1 VCRNYRLKSC
11 IGTAS
16 CTAQLTALQQRED
29 SFRTRLLASLQE
41 YSQRVKIAAPPDS
54 CKLVDLLHYNA
65 EILRSR
71 TGSVLDGM
79 HYPTSAA
86 KALSPSLPAKTKKSE
101 GKKKSPSSS
110 PEVES
115 SSDNN
120 NTRNN
125 IRARMSP
132 ASQRFMAESA
142 ELASSGARRLP
153 SPVVSRVQYDR
164 NVRSPSADVATRR
177 TVGVT
182 SQSTDDLGSSR
193 SAVMARA
200 SSRPRESR
208 ASAVSY
214 GQSPLLHVS
223 RSSAGT
229 ISLGNSGL
237 GHSSSSTS
245 NALQERLREA
255 QKAFAAM
262 RESHNY

>member
-1 VCRNYRLKSC
+1 M
-11 IGTAS
+11 
-16 CTAQLTALQQRED
+16 TALQQRED
-29 SFRTRLLASLQE
+29 SFRTRLLVSLQE

-54 CKLVDLLHYNA
+54 CKLADLLHYNA

-79 HYPTSAA
+79 HYPTSVT
-86 KALSPSLPAKTKKSE
+86 KTLSPSLREERHAVPTKTKKSD
-101 GKKKSPSSS
+101 GKKKSPTSS
-110 PEVES
+110 PEVGS

-164 NVRSPSADVATRR
+164 NVRSPSADAATRR
-177 TVGVT
+177 AVGVT
-182 SQSTDDLGSSR
+182 SHSIDDLGASR
-193 SAVMARA
+193 SAVSGRA
-200 SSRPRESR
+200 SSRPRESCG
-208 ASAVSY
+208 SAVSY